1 MRVKYACGIIF
12 INLTFELWMLWNIYY
27 IFNIYI
33 TKVLIWL
40 IKLQLIWRLSW
51 LLRFTSY
58 MYQHFG
64 STYYL
69 FFYFLSMNIGPAYN
83 IHMLFW
89 CQTVISFEIPEYLYA
104 LLLCL
109 RSIIYEKKK
118 HFRTEK
124 LKIFIQFQQ
133 NKIYNHWS
141 FFFTIE
147 NLHIKIQHNEV
158 RLLYKNIIYYI
169 WYHNFQNVIGLCDDK
184 KIL

>member
-1 MRVKYACGIIF
+1 
-12 INLTFELWMLWNIYY
+12 MLWNIYY
-27 IFNIYI
+27 IFNMYI

-109 RSIIYEKKK
+109 RSIIYEKKNIFELNNWK
-118 HFRTEK
+118 SLYNSNKIKYTTIDLFSLP
-124 LKIFIQFQQ
+124 LKIYTLKS
-133 NKIYNHWS
+133 NTMKWGYSTKI
-141 FFFTIE
+141 
-147 NLHIKIQHNEV
+147 
-158 RLLYKNIIYYI
+158 
-169 WYHNFQNVIGLCDDK
+169 
-184 KIL
+184 